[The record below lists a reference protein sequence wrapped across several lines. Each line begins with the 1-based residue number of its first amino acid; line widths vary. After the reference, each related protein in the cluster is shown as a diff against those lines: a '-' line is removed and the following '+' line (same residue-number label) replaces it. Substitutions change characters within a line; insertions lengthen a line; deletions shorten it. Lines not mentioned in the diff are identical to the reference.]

1 MIAAVVSRPRARRL
15 LACAGAGLLAAL
27 PALAVGGAPAAAALQ
42 TVAGT
47 PATATAPGLLT
58 LYARNRAEGIPNY
71 VTEDLLLI
79 GYSLAA
85 REATKALED
94 QAIRPRFA
102 DFIAALA
109 TGLAALPTATAAA
122 QTPDATPAVTAQ
134 ATQANRTYLA
144 VLLALLGTDQAAAR
158 AALPAGPALAEFD
171 LVVAAQG
178 IAPSP
183 LWGYPLDYGQ
193 FKPRGRYTEDPA
205 LAAYFRAMR
214 YAGALLFPVQ
224 GSAATGVTP
233 ETAARMTVQA
243 LQLVGV
249 IAADPR
255 LKEQRDTLEGLL
267 AWHFGPADDLSDA
280 DLGQV
285 RAAHPDAAPAAVAQS
300 LLAYAKT
307 HGHQPRI
314 LGGLVDADRLEPG
327 LTTRDVLTGWR
338 LLPARYSADS
348 AAFQR
353 LVYDATGA
361 YQGGV
366 ADADGTAPFGLAVI
380 AGQPVKGYPTYRELL
395 ALLGSEQAASE
406 LKQAGEE
413 RFAGY
418 QEAARDARK
427 VLDAAAGGNGAHLRF
442 LRDALAAPATDR
454 AARDNAAAAFWTW
467 QRYLDVLYAKQSYTV
482 SGKGLEL
489 DPARPGATLEP
500 STDLYRALGTLVAEQ
515 QRQAPDT
522 APWQAFGTLLERVVK
537 ISEQHQPAADDQAFL
552 NDLDRR
558 LLALGGGTADTPI
571 VVDIHVNPAAGQVV
585 EEAIADAVV
594 VRQGKARGAR
604 LSHREFK
611 QPLDQR
617 LDDAGWRAR
626 LAAEAKG
633 P

>member
-27 PALAVGGAPAAAALQ
+27 PALAVGGAPGAAAVQ

-158 AALPAGPALAEFD
+158 AALPAGPASAEFD

-243 LQLVGV
+243 LQLVDV

-285 RAAHPDAAPAAVAQS
+285 RAVHPDAAPAAVAQA

-366 ADADGTAPFGLAVI
+366 ADADGTAPVEYEAEGGTIRARYANGVKLVMRLAGFNGEGTWLGLGTCPVRFEGDLGWVE
-380 AGQPVKGYPTYRELL
+380 AGDHGKIVTSDPALL
-395 ALLGSEQAASE
+395 ATNRPSEMSGTDPSKNVRDFLDCVKSRGKPACNSTV
-406 LKQAGEE
+406 
-413 RFAGY
+413 
-418 QEAARDARK
+418 ARYGHIACH
-427 VLDAAAGGNGAHLRF
+427 AAAIAWKLGRKLRF
-442 LRDALAAPATDR
+442 DPKTESFIDDAEADKMRTR
-454 AARDNAAAAFWTW
+454 ER
-467 QRYLDVLYAKQSYTV
+467 R
-482 SGKGLEL
+482 
-489 DPARPGATLEP
+489 
-500 STDLYRALGTLVAEQ
+500 
-515 QRQAPDT
+515 
-522 APWQAFGTLLERVVK
+522 APWNV
-537 ISEQHQPAADDQAFL
+537 
-552 NDLDRR
+552 
-558 LLALGGGTADTPI
+558 
-571 VVDIHVNPAAGQVV
+571 
-585 EEAIADAVV
+585 
-594 VRQGKARGAR
+594 
-604 LSHREFK
+604 
-611 QPLDQR
+611 
-617 LDDAGWRAR
+617 
-626 LAAEAKG
+626 
-633 P
+633 